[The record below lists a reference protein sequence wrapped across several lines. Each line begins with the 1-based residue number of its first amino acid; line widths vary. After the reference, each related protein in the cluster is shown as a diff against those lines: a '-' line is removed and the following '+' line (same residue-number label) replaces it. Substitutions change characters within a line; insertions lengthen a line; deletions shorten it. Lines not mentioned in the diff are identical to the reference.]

1 MSSLCSRGY
10 KSPQF
15 GSIVRTQIRTE
26 ETDYRTAKQVKR
38 NKIKSVF
45 DKSIAKGNGA
55 KADRI
60 KRNNL
65 GKIKWN
71 NRETSLKED

>member
-1 MSSLCSRGY
+1 MV
-10 KSPQF
+10 Q
-15 GSIVRTQIRTE
+15 
-26 ETDYRTAKQVKR
+26 AKQVKR

-45 DKSIAKGNGA
+45 DKSIAKGNSA

-60 KRNNL
+60 KRNHL

-71 NRETSLKED
+71 NRETSFKGRIQTIVFTATYHLMIDTV